1 MQYSVKKNYA
11 HATWKIGLDC
21 SSIGCTMCV
30 CGSLSGLV
38 AIMHFNTFQ
47 SFLVHNWMN
56 VEDCEPLN
64 QHHQQTNI
72 SDKQRNTTTIIY
84 HVIRFCRRHITI
96 ISFSAI
102 SRNLVTLRAAAS
114 EIGLRNS
121 QEPKW
126 KHTHLHTHTRS
137 SICMQIY
144 GFFSI
149 LIFTLIAQESCV
161 IEIYIG
167 NRNVKDPPTNCWW
180 RCCSWRCAYDSR
192 NNKFTFL
199 LGHRDDDV
207 L

>member
-30 CGSLSGLV
+30 SVAVWVGLLQSC
-38 AIMHFNTFQ
+38 ISTHFNLFSSTIE
-47 SFLVHNWMN
+47 WMLKTAN
-56 VEDCEPLN
+56 SWN
-64 QHHQQTNI
+64 QHQQTNI
-72 SDKQRNTTTIIY
+72 SDKKRSTTTIIY

-126 KHTHLHTHTRS
+126 KHTYLHTRSS

-167 NRNVKDPPTNCWW
+167 NRNVKDPPTNWWW

>member
-1 MQYSVKKNYA
+1 MKN
-11 HATWKIGLDC
+11 WIGLF
-21 SSIGCTMCV
+21 V
-30 CGSLSGLV
+30 
-38 AIMHFNTFQ
+38 
-47 SFLVHNWMN
+47 NWMHDVCLWQFEWACCN
-56 VEDCEPLN
+56 HAFQHISIFSRPQLN
-64 QHHQQTNI
+64 ECWRLRTVGINTNKQTYQI
-72 SDKQRNTTTIIY
+72 KKRNTTTIIY

-126 KHTHLHTHTRS
+126 KHTHLHTHVVAFVCKFTA
-137 SICMQIY
+137 
-144 GFFSI
+144 FFPI
-149 LIFTLIAQESCV
+149 LIVTLITQESCV